1 MQSAANQTRR
11 SSPRHPTREWGSP
24 FRAILRKS
32 IVLWWLTW
40 LTLSCYMRV
49 RFKSVQVIC
58 LFYWLVHVRL
68 QPCNVRS
75 FRAASAIQF
84 CNTNR
89 LGHPN
94 SNLSEP
100 QSSLLAQ
107 TCACARGSAMKRET
121 GTRSTQPACGSSS
134 SRWRCYLYADRNASP
149 FTALIHYSWRGVRAL
164 ANLHRTMA
172 HLPWL
177 PAGLK
182 YQDVLSHALAHPSV
196 RARCCC
202 GASGGDGSG
211 RPPCARSRSTQKDP
225 KHKKLQLRPKY

>member
-1 MQSAANQTRR
+1 MRC
-11 SSPRHPTREWGSP
+11 
-24 FRAILRKS
+24 AIQ
-32 IVLWWLTW
+32 
-40 LTLSCYMRV
+40 
-49 RFKSVQVIC
+49 SVQVVC
-58 LFYWLVHVRL
+58 LFYWLVYVRL

-75 FRAASAIQF
+75 FRAASTIQF

-94 SNLSEP
+94 SNLSVP

-107 TCACARGSAMKRET
+107 ASACARGSAMKRET

-134 SRWRCYLYADRNASP
+134 SRWHCYLYADRNASP

-164 ANLHRTMA
+164 ANLHRTT
-172 HLPWL
+172 
-177 PAGLK
+177 GLK

-196 RARCCC
+196 RARRCC
-202 GASGGDGSG
+202 GASSGDGSG